1 MKGSEFIRS
10 LPQSG
15 ADVARDDAIVRA
27 VQDGHHAPLVF
38 KPVAVK
44 HGLMTATVWV
54 THDALMLGEP
64 GDYVRVS
71 MNADTAQRVAWELG
85 CFLPTTKIC
94 DSVWDAADVRIK
106 PVFQSPP
113 DYPYESM
120 DRPSR
125 MLDYH
130 REVDRRIAHHT
141 HLQGRLIGN
150 IGKHW
155 VLSNKATT
163 SRAANYGWY
172 VDWGGSV
179 SASGRR
185 MVQTL
190 GTAHNGRHSDYSQ
203 VLRLVKNEL
212 SAHGQA
218 MPLGEA
224 LLDPELC
231 GLVSSEGVMKSLYVP
246 TAAKYRPLD
255 EQSYDGPDDRT
266 PADEPADV
274 EEIKAMWGLQIDRLL
289 YRGVSP
295 GNDVGRWQ
303 KFLGVKIDNRFG
315 PVTQGATKQFQRSV
329 GITPDGIV
337 GPITVA
343 EAIEEIVK
351 KEEAHQA
358 LPFYDMEHIRFKQ
371 AKNYT
376 WASRQAA
383 DIKWIV
389 LHSMESPEKP
399 TMAEAVANWFAGPD
413 APRASAHFNVDD
425 DSIVQSVKI
434 EHVAWHAPGANRH
447 GIGIEHAGRAKQT
460 RADWFDDFSRRML
473 EEQSAPLCAYLCFLL
488 HIPAK
493 YVDRAGLLAAER
505 GITTHNEVTQAFR
518 RSTHWDPGPGFPMDW
533 YIERVKSHL

>member
-1 MKGSEFIRS
+1 MKGREFIQS
-10 LPQSG
+10 LPKSG
-15 ADVARDDAIVRA
+15 SDVARDDAIVQA
-27 VQDGHHAPLVF
+27 VRDGHHAPLVF
-38 KPVAVK
+38 KPVTVK

-54 THDALMLGEP
+54 MHDALMLGEP

-94 DSVWDAADVRIK
+94 DSVWDAADVRIR
-106 PVFQSPP
+106 PVTQAPP

-120 DRPSR
+120 DQPSR

-130 REVDRRIAHHT
+130 REVDRRIARHT
-141 HLQGRLIGN
+141 ALRGRLVAN

-155 VLSNKATT
+155 VLSNKATQK
-163 SRAANYGWY
+163 RAANYGWY
-172 VDWGGSV
+172 VDAGGSV

-185 MVQTL
+185 MIQTL

-203 VLRLVKNEL
+203 VLRLVKDEL
-212 SAHGQA
+212 SAHGQS

-231 GLVSSEGVMKSLYVP
+231 PLVSSEGVLKSLYVP
-246 TAAKYRPLD
+246 TAAKYRPPD
-255 EQSYDGPDDRT
+255 DQSYDGPDDRT
-266 PADEPADV
+266 PDTVPAGAGD
-274 EEIKAMWGLQIDRLL
+274 APSLWAPDRLL
-289 YRGVSP
+289 YKGIAP
-295 GNDVGRWQ
+295 GSDVRAWQ
-303 KFLGVKIDNRFG
+303 RFLGVKADSLFG
-315 PVTQGATKQFQRSV
+315 PVTEGATKQFQRAAGLV
-329 GITPDGIV
+329 PDGIV
-337 GPITVA
+337 GPLTIAAANA
-343 EAIEEIVK
+343 ELRTANDIHYFDLK
-351 KEEAHQA
+351 KVT
-358 LPFYDMEHIRFKQ
+358 FRQ

-376 WASRQAA
+376 WANRSPA

-425 DSIVQSVKI
+425 DSIVQSVKV

-447 GIGIEHAGRAKQT
+447 GIGIEHAGRARQS

-473 EEQSAPLCAYLCFLL
+473 EEQSAPLCAYLCRRWDV
-488 HIPAK
+488 PAE
-493 YVDRAGLLAAER
+493 YVDREGLLAAKR

-533 YIERVKSHL
+533 YIERVKSLL